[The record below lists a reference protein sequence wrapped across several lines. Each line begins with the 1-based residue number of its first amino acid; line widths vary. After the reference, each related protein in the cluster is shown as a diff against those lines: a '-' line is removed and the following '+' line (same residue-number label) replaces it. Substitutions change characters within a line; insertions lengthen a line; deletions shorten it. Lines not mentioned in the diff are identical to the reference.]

1 MLQSVGRANQL
12 VDYQKHREFLFK
24 YKRARHSQSVK
35 FFINHTTTKIPTL
48 FTTMLKTPSKISSQQ
63 LATNFLSKTASI
75 AQNKP
80 SPTKAFQPINQSTNQ
95 SITTAFLS
103 LSLSPF
109 LYCNELARTVP
120 PSHASTR
127 ARAAALDRPRK
138 NFSRLSLSSFPL
150 AQCYSYSLQ
159 RRNAAAAAGLR
170 HLARLRPAAHESR
183 RA

>member
-1 MLQSVGRANQL
+1 MLPSVGRANQL

-48 FTTMLKTPSKISSQQ
+48 FTTTLKTPSKISSQQ

-103 LSLSPF
+103 LPLS
-109 LYCNELARTVP
+109 VP
-120 PSHASTR
+120 LLQR
-127 ARAAALDRPRK
+127 ARAH
-138 NFSRLSLSSFPL
+138 SS
-150 AQCYSYSLQ
+150 A
-159 RRNAAAAAGLR
+159 
-170 HLARLRPAAHESR
+170 ESR
-183 RA
+183 VSACPRCCT